1 MDFDRF
7 GSGVTVIE
15 LAPGL
20 IAREDADLGSG
31 DRYFEKQAN

>member
-20 IAREDADLGSG
+20 IARE
-31 DRYFEKQAN
+31 E